1 MAKREQPPLV
11 PPTRIAPTTTT
22 YKDGVLDL
30 DQCADRDFVVVII
43 SRVLQQGRGL
53 FPLVL
58 EGHLG
63 WVALFFQ

>member
-1 MAKREQPPLV
+1 MPQL
-11 PPTRIAPTTTT
+11 RI
-22 YKDGVLDL
+22 LL
-30 DQCADRDFVVVII
+30 
-43 SRVLQQGRGL
+43 QGRGL